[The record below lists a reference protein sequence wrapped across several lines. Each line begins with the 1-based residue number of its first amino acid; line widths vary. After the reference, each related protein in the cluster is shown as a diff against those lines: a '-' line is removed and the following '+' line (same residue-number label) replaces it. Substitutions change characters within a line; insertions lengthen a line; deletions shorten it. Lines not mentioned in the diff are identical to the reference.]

1 MPRVVHVSLEIPH
14 RGRIS
19 RLTDTCRIL
28 RADDDLLPA
37 RAKAQGCLPKSPR
50 PGVRI
55 AHQPRGLPVHSAVGG
70 HLYPRDLATA
80 GKRIPRGRKMPGPET
95 LTLPGSTDARAY
107 RRAGERHPGI
117 PIRSVRAHAGWEEFV
132 RMRLKVV
139 LRGRSRN
146 SDRPP
151 QLHAAGPDVPLPHA
165 PQETSGNRRTRRT
178 VAPA

>member
-55 AHQPRGLPVHSAVGG
+55 AQQPRGLPVHSAAGG
-70 HLYPRDLATA
+70 HLYPRDLAPA
-80 GKRIPRGRKMPGPET
+80 GRRRPRRTTLPGPAT
-95 LTLPGSTDARAY
+95 LTLPGTTDDRAY
-107 RRAGERHPGI
+107 RRPGE
-117 PIRSVRAHAGWEEFV
+117 
-132 RMRLKVV
+132 
-139 LRGRSRN
+139 
-146 SDRPP
+146 PP
-151 QLHAAGPDVPLPHA
+151 
-165 PQETSGNRRTRRT
+165 SGSPTRR
-178 VAPA
+178 ARA

>member
-1 MPRVVHVSLEIPH
+1 MPRVVHVSLDIPP

-70 HLYPRDLATA
+70 HLY
-80 GKRIPRGRKMPGPET
+80 
-95 LTLPGSTDARAY
+95 RA
-107 RRAGERHPGI
+107 I
-117 PIRSVRAHAGWEEFV
+117 W
-132 RMRLKVV
+132 
-139 LRGRSRN
+139 
-146 SDRPP
+146 RPP
-151 QLHAAGPDVPLPHA
+151 ANAYPVVERCPAWRRCPCRGAQMTALTGGPVSVTPA
-165 PQETSGNRRTRRT
+165 FQSAVCARTLGGKSLY
-178 VAPA
+178 ACA